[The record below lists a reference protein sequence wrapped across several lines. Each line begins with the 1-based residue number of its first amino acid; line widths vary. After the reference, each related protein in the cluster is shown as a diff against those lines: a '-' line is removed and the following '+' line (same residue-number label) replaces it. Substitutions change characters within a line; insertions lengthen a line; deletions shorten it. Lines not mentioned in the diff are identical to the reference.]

1 MSTQSIPAAGPEN
14 PSQPGTPTPNSD
26 GKTADTGTPD
36 GVGPRSNNRPLKPR
50 RRSVCINWWATA
62 LLTVL
67 SLTILVPLYFA
78 IVTAFK
84 TTPELAESGFGLP
97 QQWNLDNFVEAWR
110 LTEFPKR
117 LMTSAIIT
125 VGAVIATLLTNSMV
139 AYAISR
145 NLHRKSFQV
154 LYYFFVAALFVP
166 FPIIMLPVVKQT
178 AALGIDNEAGLI
190 LLYTVYGLALNIL
203 LYVNFLKSMPE
214 ELEESA
220 KLDGAS
226 TWAVFWK
233 IVFPLLGPM
242 NATVGILTCLWAWN
256 DFMLPLVILSDPDSQ
271 TLPLAQYVFQGQFN
285 TNYPVSFA
293 SYLMAIAPMLLVYV
307 FAQRWIISGVMR
319 GSAK

>member
-1 MSTQSIPAAGPEN
+1 MSSQSTPAGAPLPAHASASGKPA
-14 PSQPGTPTPNSD
+14 PAQPQR
-26 GKTADTGTPD
+26 TAP
-36 GVGPRSNNRPLKPR
+36 VKPR
-50 RRSVCINWWATA
+50 RRGKRINWWTTA
-62 LLTVL
+62 LLAVL
-67 SLTILVPLYFA
+67 ALTILVPLYFA
-78 IVTAFK
+78 VVTAFK
-84 TTPELAESGFGLP
+84 TAPELAESGFALP
-97 QQWNLDNFVEAWR
+97 RQWNLDNFVEAWR

-125 VGAVIATLLTNSMV
+125 VGAVVATLLTNSMV

-145 NLHRKSFQV
+145 NLHRKSFQF

-226 TWAVFWK
+226 TWTVFWK
-233 IVFPLLGPM
+233 IVFPLLSPM

-293 SYLMAIAPMLLVYV
+293 SYLMAIAPMLLIYV

>member
-1 MSTQSIPAAGPEN
+1 MSTASLTSPTAAET
-14 PSQPGTPTPNSD
+14 PGSATPGRT
-26 GKTADTGTPD
+26 
-36 GVGPRSNNRPLKPR
+36 PR
-50 RRSVCINWWATA
+50 RRRPHTKVNWWTTA
-62 LLTVL
+62 LLAVL

-84 TTPELAESGFGLP
+84 TAPELAASGFGLP
-97 QQWNLDNFVEAWR
+97 KQWNLDNFVEAWQ

-117 LMTSAIIT
+117 LMTTAIIT
-125 VGAVIATLLTNSMV
+125 VGAVVATLVTNSMV

-145 NLHRKSFQV
+145 NLHRRSFQI

-190 LLYTVYGLALNIL
+190 LLYTVYGLAFNIM
-203 LYVNFLKSMPE
+203 LYVSFLKSLPE

-220 KLDGAS
+220 RLDGAS
-226 TWAVFWK
+226 TWGVFWR
-233 IVFPLLGPM
+233 IVFPLMSPM

-293 SYLMAIAPMLLVYV
+293 SYLMAIAPMALVYV
-307 FAQRWIISGVMR
+307 FAQKWIISGVMR
-319 GSAK
+319 GSQR

>member
-1 MSTQSIPAAGPEN
+1 M
-14 PSQPGTPTPNSD
+14 
-26 GKTADTGTPD
+26 
-36 GVGPRSNNRPLKPR
+36 L
-50 RRSVCINWWATA
+50 
-62 LLTVL
+62 VL
-67 SLTILVPLYFA
+67 SLTILIPLYFA
-78 IVTAFK
+78 VVTAFK
-84 TTPELAESGFGLP
+84 TPPELAQSGFALP
-97 QQWNLDNFVEAWR
+97 QSFELTNFHEAFE
-110 LTEFPKR
+110 LTQFPKR
-117 LMTSAIIT
+117 LLTTATIT
-125 VGAVIATLLTNSMV
+125 VGAVVLTLLTNSLV
-139 AYAISR
+139 AYAIAR
-145 NLHRKSFQV
+145 NLQRRSFKF
-154 LYYFFVAALFVP
+154 LFYFFVSALFVP

-178 AALGIDNEAGLI
+178 AWLGIDNEAGLI
-190 LLYTVYGLALNIL
+190 LLYAVYGLALNIL
-203 LYVNFLKSMPE
+203 LYVNFIRSIPL

-220 KLDGAS
+220 RLDGAS
-226 TWAVFWK
+226 TWMVFWK